1 MITNDLR
8 RAARCK
14 CLIVNDLRKNVI
26 LQAQRAAQRVLFGF
40 IYFTI
45 FINQLTIAINVL
57 SLGMEN
63 ENDSLARLAHAN
75 GITDVEF
82 EAQEKE
88 LARLARLE
96 KILAD
101 VRNSDEPAEMP
112 EVHRNH
118 EEPSYD

>member
-1 MITNDLR
+1 
-8 RAARCK
+8 
-14 CLIVNDLRKNVI
+14 
-26 LQAQRAAQRVLFGF
+26 
-40 IYFTI
+40 
-45 FINQLTIAINVL
+45 
-57 SLGMEN
+57 MEN

-88 LARLARLE
+88 LARLARLD

-101 VRNSDEPAEMP
+101 VRNSDEAAEMP

-118 EEPSYD
+118 EEPSFDRYQDYDYGYHDQYDF